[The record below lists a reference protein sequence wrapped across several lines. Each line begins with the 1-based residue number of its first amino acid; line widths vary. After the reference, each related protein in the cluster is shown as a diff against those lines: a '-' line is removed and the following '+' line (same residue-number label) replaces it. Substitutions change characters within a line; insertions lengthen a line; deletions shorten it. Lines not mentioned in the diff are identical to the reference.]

1 MLSAILLLAAVGMDS
16 VGTPVAFT
24 ATGGTVTRTGLY
36 TAGPTAGAF
45 NVVAAAGAVAATAS
59 VRIVA
64 PPAAASI
71 ATAGGGI
78 PFGPFG
84 AWDGASLKPEAER
97 FSMGLGADNP
107 RSLVGRIQTA
117 RAKRKK
123 LLLALTGGHHD
134 QYKTF
139 GVFDMGKWRARMDSY
154 NTAALRKAVAEAVAD
169 GTVIG
174 NSVMDE
180 PNNVSPDNS
189 WGPPGTLTKS
199 RVDEMCAYVKQ
210 IFPTLPAG
218 VVHDYRVF
226 DPEANYR
233 ECDFVV
239 SQYQESKGSVTAYR
253 DGGLA
258 FGARTGVAMAFSLN
272 ILDGG
277 TKMSGCPVPATGG
290 RGTYG
295 GNCRMRSDQVREY
308 GLALGPAGC
317 ALAMWRFDAAFMS
330 DPENQRAFGDVL
342 SRLATLPARSC
353 RRTAPPATP

>member
-1 MLSAILLLAAVGMDS
+1 MLSLLVVTLMSTDTLAAQ
-16 VGTPVAFT
+16 VAFR
-24 ATGGTVTRTGLY
+24 ATGGSISRAGLY
-36 TAGPTAGAF
+36 TAGPTPGGF
-45 NVVAAAGAVAATAS
+45 TVVAAAGAVSATAT
-59 VRIVA
+59 VRIASA
-64 PPAAASI
+64 PPAATA
-71 ATAGGGI
+71 AAAAGGGRGV

-84 AWDGASLKPEAER
+84 AWDGASLKPGAEQ

-139 GVFDMGKWRARMDSY
+139 GVFDMTKWRARMDSY
-154 NTAALRKAVAEAVAD
+154 NTAELRRAVADGVAD

-189 WGPPGTLTKS
+189 WGPPGTLTKL
-199 RVDEMCAYVKQ
+199 RVDEMCAYVRT
-210 IFPTLPAG
+210 IFPTLPVG

-226 DPEANYR
+226 DPDANYR

-258 FGARTGVAMAFSLN
+258 FGARSGVAMAFSLN

-295 GNCRMRSDQVREY
+295 GNCRMRPDQIREY
-308 GLALGPAGC
+308 GMVLGPAGC
-317 ALAMWRFDAAFMS
+317 ALTLWRFDVAYMS
-330 DPENQRAFGDVL
+330 DPENQQAFGDL
-342 SRLATLPARSC
+342 FSRLAGLPATSC
-353 RRTAPPATP
+353 RRPSSS